1 MESYVS
7 YICAFAEPYYDEDLS
22 IPNSPDISA
31 AERQPSLSNVSGVS
45 DPFLSSTDN
54 LVREAIFYYICRM
67 NVMECEKRREKLI
80 NMLI

>member
-22 IPNSPDISA
+22 IPNSPDMSG

-45 DPFLSSTDN
+45 DLSSTDN

-67 NVMECEKRREKLI
+67 TVMEVEKRQEKLI

>member
-22 IPNSPDISA
+22 IPNSPDISG

-45 DPFLSSTDN
+45 DLSSTDN

-67 NVMECEKRREKLI
+67 TVMEVEKRREKLI